1 MAKPTSARAK
11 LYTTIAFKAAS
22 LILCVRAFFVVWN
35 MGSEWR
41 GAINDVDVFT
51 IHMDR
56 FWGPVH
62 MLVPNNCT
70 DLREKIA
77 NQEKSHQ
84 EIPRV
89 DVHYSSHEHHGDH
102 EDRMDPAD
110 HEDRKDGN
118 STHRRILTREDVDRA
133 IGGHVLRSPLSPSIR
148 GQDQDG
154 QRSALGF
161 HRLPDAVSPC
171 DFANFI
177 EVEMCD
183 LNILSDDPTK
193 YQKYFAM
200 IYLQPERLWNWFSK
214 TKAAHDTISEMKFL
228 RTSLYFVLFFG
239 IITDW
244 MLQVVLNAALIK
256 EIARPRGAHAGVQ
269 YKEIQTQQ
277 RSWWQMVRMY
287 LGLFPR
293 QCLYSC
299 WSMSQQGCLLTLYI
313 TYWDENHY
321 LMNYIPGCGLLAIY
335 SLIFFFFLLALAK
348 KVNDKCFECA
358 SAAVCCYICILVPA
372 VVVPMLVWLGYNL
385 NFLYQSNIHGVMHD
399 VVQPEFPSAEHNAK
413 VVSFGVIGVNL
424 LEMAL
429 SPAIEVFYSK

>member
-1 MAKPTSARAK
+1 
-11 LYTTIAFKAAS
+11 
-22 LILCVRAFFVVWN
+22 
-35 MGSEWR
+35 
-41 GAINDVDVFT
+41 
-51 IHMDR
+51 MDR

-62 MLVPNNCT
+62 MLVPNNCS
-70 DLREKIA
+70 DLKEKIA
-77 NQEKSHQ
+77 NQEKSYQAQQLDARH
-84 EIPRV
+84 
-89 DVHYSSHEHHGDH
+89 
-102 EDRMDPAD
+102 
-110 HEDRKDGN
+110 DG
-118 STHRRILTREDVDRA
+118 RRSLTGEEMDRA
-133 IGGHVLRSPLSPSIR
+133 IAGPDLPSPLSPSMR
-148 GQDQDG
+148 GQDEDG

-161 HRLPDAVSPC
+161 HRLPDAVSPRE
-171 DFANFI
+171 FANFI
-177 EVEMCD
+177 EVKRCD

-200 IYLQPERLWNWFSK
+200 TYLRPERLWNWFTK
-214 TKAAHDTISEMKFL
+214 KKAAHDTINEMKFL

-269 YKEIQTQQ
+269 YKEIQTHQ
-277 RSWWQMVRMY
+277 RSWWQMVWMY

-313 TYWDENHY
+313 TYWDDNHY

-335 SLIFFFFLLALAK
+335 SLIVFFFLLALAK
-348 KVNDKCFECA
+348 KVNDKCFECV
-358 SAAVCCYICILVPA
+358 SAAVCCYICVLVPA

-385 NFLYQSNIHGVMHD
+385 NFLYQSNIHGVMHS
-399 VVQPEFPSAEHNAK
+399 VIQPEFPSAEHNAK

>member
-1 MAKPTSARAK
+1 
-11 LYTTIAFKAAS
+11 
-22 LILCVRAFFVVWN
+22 
-35 MGSEWR
+35 
-41 GAINDVDVFT
+41 
-51 IHMDR
+51 MDR

-62 MLVPNNCT
+62 MLVPNNCS
-70 DLREKIA
+70 DLKEKIA
-77 NQEKSHQ
+77 NQEKSYQ
-84 EIPRV
+84 EQQLDAR
-89 DVHYSSHEHHGDH
+89 H
-102 EDRMDPAD
+102 
-110 HEDRKDGN
+110 DG
-118 STHRRILTREDVDRA
+118 RRSLTGEELDRA
-133 IGGHVLRSPLSPSIR
+133 IAGPDLQSPLSPSMR
-148 GQDQDG
+148 GQDEDG

-161 HRLPDAVSPC
+161 HRLPDAVSPR

-177 EVEMCD
+177 EVKRCD

-200 IYLQPERLWNWFSK
+200 IYLQPERLWNWFTK
-214 TKAAHDTISEMKFL
+214 KKAAHDTIHEMKFL

-256 EIARPRGAHAGVQ
+256 EIARPRGAQ
-269 YKEIQTQQ
+269 YKEIQTHQ
-277 RSWWQMVRMY
+277 RSWWQMVWMY

-313 TYWDENHY
+313 TYWDDNHY
-321 LMNYIPGCGLLAIY
+321 LMNYIPGFGLLSIY

-348 KVNDKCFECA
+348 KVNDSCFERA
-358 SAAVCCYICILVPA
+358 SAAVCCYICVLVPA

-385 NFLYQSNIHGVMHD
+385 NFLYQSNIHGVMHS
-399 VVQPEFPSAEHNAK
+399 VIQPEFPSAEHNAK